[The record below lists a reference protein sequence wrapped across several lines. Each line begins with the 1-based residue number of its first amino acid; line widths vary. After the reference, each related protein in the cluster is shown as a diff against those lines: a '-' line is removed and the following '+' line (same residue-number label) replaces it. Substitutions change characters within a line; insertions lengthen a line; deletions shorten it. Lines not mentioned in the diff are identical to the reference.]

1 MLCATNT
8 SLSLL
13 DLGNCK
19 LPLISL
25 VPVPVTFPLRLDEEK
40 DMVSD

>member
-1 MLCATNT
+1 MLCAANT
-8 SLSLL
+8 SLL

-40 DMVSD
+40 DMVRD